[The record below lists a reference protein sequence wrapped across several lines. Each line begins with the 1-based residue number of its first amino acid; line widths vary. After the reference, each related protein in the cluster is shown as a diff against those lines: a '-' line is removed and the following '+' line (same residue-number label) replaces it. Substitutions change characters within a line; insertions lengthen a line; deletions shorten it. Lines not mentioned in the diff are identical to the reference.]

1 MHPFTWVHDRL
12 QVNGSGDVPVAVKKY
27 CLSATGTSP
36 LLLTKCNLSCTHS
49 GLWTLDSRRSGQ
61 AILETFIAVLLL
73 CLVLFGILQVLL
85 VYNARTLAH
94 HAAARTARSRSVG
107 LNEWMQEKVMRV
119 ASIPASGRMTYVDGG
134 FGETALP
141 ERLALGERIDRAIDV
156 RNPLPP
162 SAQTMAELE
171 AISLYMTT
179 RNHLVADSI
188 LSYEA
193 WDEGWLGMRHWADRN
208 LAHVAVWN
216 RYPLEMP
223 FHRLFYA
230 PWDDAVTVRGE
241 AAAIEHH
248 ELYLDGLGW

>member
-1 MHPFTWVHDRL
+1 M
-12 QVNGSGDVPVAVKKY
+12 NGGCAI
-27 CLSATGTSP
+27 
-36 LLLTKCNLSCTHS
+36 KCH
-49 GLWTLDSRRSGQ
+49 SGQ

-94 HAAARTARSRSVG
+94 HAAARTARARSVG

-119 ASIPASGRMTYVDGG
+119 ASIPASGRMTHALDFQALPSLDGG
-134 FGETALP
+134 RGL
-141 ERLALGERIDRAIDV
+141 LGERIDRAINM

-171 AISLYMTT
+171 AISLYMTVRT
-179 RNHLVADSI
+179 RAAAGHI

-193 WDEGWLGMRHWADRN
+193 WEEGRLGWRHWLDNR
-208 LAHVAVWN
+208 LVYVSVWN

-230 PWDDAVTVRGE
+230 PWDDAVTVSGE
-241 AAAIEHH
+241 AAGIEHH